1 MPGGTSKL
9 VEEKVIMPCLN
20 FESLSLKKYGG
31 YTYVQNIRP
40 VGEAFFLPMIATE
53 NRAPNFSLINR
64 ILNTVKEA
72 YSTKNIKEICYI
84 FFFFMSFRSLYFHL
98 TFSSLD
104 SQAKTIFYLSKCDYI
119 GRPNEVWPCKK
130 EPLMNSKRGDAFW
143 ISLHRR

>member
-1 MPGGTSKL
+1 MLVLLGITGMPGGTSKL

-72 YSTKNIKEICYI
+72 YSTKTLRRFVTSFSFSWVSGHYI
-84 FFFFMSFRSLYFHL
+84 FISHFPPLILRLKP
-98 TFSSLD
+98 FSIY
-104 SQAKTIFYLSKCDYI
+104 QNVTT
-119 GRPNEVWPCKK
+119 
-130 EPLMNSKRGDAFW
+130 
-143 ISLHRR
+143 